1 MKKKAFLK
9 CLVALLL
16 FGSNGVV
23 AAWIP
28 LSSLHIVLLRTLL
41 GGLFLL
47 GLFFLRGGR
56 FTFHRKK
63 KSFGFLALSGSAG
76 FYFVFGRN
84 HAATANYR
92 CCLDDWQH
100 NGVRAC
106 KKEKACLM
114 EANRK
119 SVPEKIPRRIFYGNN
134 SLKLKMYRSHNNR
147 ICCSLCA
154 EALSYTPQTCI
165 RACNAP
171 LTASGIS
178 SKTTQSSGETPS
190 RAAVN

>member
-1 MKKKAFLK
+1 MFFLSAKLRGSMKKKAFLK
-9 CLVALLL
+9 YLVALLL

-76 FYFVFGRN
+76 FCFIFGRN
-84 HAATANYR
+84 HAAAANYR
-92 CCLDDWQH
+92 CCLDDWRR

-106 KKEKACLM
+106 QKEKACL
-114 EANRK
+114 NRQR
-119 SVPEKIPRRIFYGNN
+119 EN
-134 SLKLKMYRSHNNR
+134 
-147 ICCSLCA
+147 
-154 EALSYTPQTCI
+154 
-165 RACNAP
+165 
-171 LTASGIS
+171 
-178 SKTTQSSGETPS
+178 PS
-190 RAAVN
+190 RNLLRDGFFTAIIR